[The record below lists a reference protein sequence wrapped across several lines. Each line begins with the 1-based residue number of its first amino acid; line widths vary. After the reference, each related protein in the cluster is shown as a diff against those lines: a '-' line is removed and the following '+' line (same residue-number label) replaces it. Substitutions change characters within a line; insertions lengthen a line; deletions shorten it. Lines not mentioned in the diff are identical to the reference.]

1 MKSNNKLKGFTL
13 VELIVVMAIFGILM
27 TAVMRVL
34 TPLNKLSKRAS
45 VQEANAAAVDN
56 MKSYLENSLRYADCI
71 ETCVGGLT
79 DDKGRPFADYN
90 ANDLTKEFGIRSYD
104 GSTKVTP
111 TAEEAAIINFIDGHF
126 TNRAKPGTDSA
137 EPLEGTVRML
147 KIDNKNGGK
156 ITEYEWDF
164 ESGYTFTNYFDAE
177 TEVGG
182 VTYPKGAVK
191 VKVVTDPIS
200 GLPETDP
207 NTGDVIV
214 ENDIGRVNATISNK
228 RVTEDV
234 INPAYYENYAFYIA
248 PGYNELDTI
257 TDESSVLGFGEVENN
272 SDDYYAMI
280 KPVTKEIDDGSG
292 GTTKFQY
299 TDESKFFNKDMFSL
313 SVITFKN
320 DTFDD
325 GAVGESYVN
334 KGTCTDEDGKTRV
347 AFHSPFAVTNTNMSL
362 VNINSVFSQ
371 GRAGSSGVE
380 NWGPVRYNGP
390 KDDNGKDYTPTD
402 LVDSGSGTWLYQKI
416 TGTEAYQLG
425 NRLFAHPAVPAD
437 KSDECIYFIYTLP
450 DFK

>member
-1 MKSNNKLKGFTL
+1 MKINNKLKGFTL

-111 TAEEAAIINFIDGHF
+111 TAEEAAVINFIDGHF

-182 VTYPKGAVK
+182 VT
-191 VKVVTDPIS
+191 
-200 GLPETDP
+200 
-207 NTGDVIV
+207 
-214 ENDIGRVNATISNK
+214 
-228 RVTEDV
+228 
-234 INPAYYENYAFYIA
+234 F
-248 PGYNELDTI
+248 
-257 TDESSVLGFGEVENN
+257 SVSMLER
-272 SDDYYAMI
+272 D
-280 KPVTKEIDDGSG
+280 
-292 GTTKFQY
+292 
-299 TDESKFFNKDMFSL
+299 
-313 SVITFKN
+313 
-320 DTFDD
+320 
-325 GAVGESYVN
+325 
-334 KGTCTDEDGKTRV
+334 
-347 AFHSPFAVTNTNMSL
+347 
-362 VNINSVFSQ
+362 
-371 GRAGSSGVE
+371 AG
-380 NWGPVRYNGP
+380 
-390 KDDNGKDYTPTD
+390 
-402 LVDSGSGTWLYQKI
+402 
-416 TGTEAYQLG
+416 
-425 NRLFAHPAVPAD
+425 
-437 KSDECIYFIYTLP
+437 C
-450 DFK
+450 